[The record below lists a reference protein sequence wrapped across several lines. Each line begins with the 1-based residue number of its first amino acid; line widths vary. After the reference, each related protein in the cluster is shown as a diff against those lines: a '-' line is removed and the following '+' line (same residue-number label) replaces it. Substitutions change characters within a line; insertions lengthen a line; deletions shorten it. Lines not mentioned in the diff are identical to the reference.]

1 MCKLTFG
8 SVESPDAAN
17 TSEIGFVLDDLDVVL
32 VVLVDVVV
40 VVDEC
45 LAVLNLFFRFI
56 AASGNG
62 FCDFLAIN
70 NTPVSGPLLRHGA
83 VACRPET

>member
-32 VVLVDVVV
+32 VMLVDVV

-62 FCDFLAIN
+62 FCSFLAIN
-70 NTPVSGPLLRHGA
+70 DTPVSGPLFRHGA
-83 VACRPET
+83 VACKPET